1 MNRIFTTIFSV
12 FTLILASTAA
22 YPASSS
28 EEIAK
33 VRTELGKMFPVA
45 TNAEIVEAGVEGVY
59 RIEVQGSYAFAF
71 LKDDFILIGDLY
83 NTAKKENVGDVAQA
97 NYLKG
102 ELKNYEDKM
111 IVFGPDDAKY
121 KITVFTDVTCYY
133 CKKLHSE
140 VQQLVD
146 AGIQVRYLMW
156 PRRGLGSDEYNKN
169 LAVWCNADQQKAM
182 TDAKADRAV
191 PAATCENPINETFEF
206 GRRAGV
212 SGTPMILFD
221 DGSRQPGYVPSP
233 QLIARVKGGQGT

>member
-1 MNRIFTTIFSV
+1 M
-12 FTLILASTAA
+12 
-22 YPASSS
+22 
-28 EEIAK
+28 
-33 VRTELGKMFPVA
+33 
-45 TNAEIVEAGVEGVY
+45 
-59 RIEVQGSYAFAF
+59 
-71 LKDDFILIGDLY
+71 Y
-83 NTAKKENVGDVAQA
+83 NTAKKENVGEVAQA

-111 IVFGPDDAKY
+111 IVFGPEDAEH

-140 VQQLVD
+140 VQEIVD

-156 PRRGLGSDEYNKN
+156 PRQGLGSDGYNKN

-182 TDAKADRAV
+182 TDAKADRSV
-191 PAATCENPINETFEF
+191 PAATCENPINETFQF

-221 DGSRQPGYVPSP
+221 DGTRQPGYVPSP
-233 QLIARVKGGQGT
+233 QLIARVKGS